1 MHSLYKIETLKY
13 RLYTMKSLDKFK
25 GYHGIFAHHLHKSR
39 HLNLIRLGYLSII
52 GHYIRRPVIEHMLIK
67 ELALLEQLGLMVLL
81 RGDKLLVLGRFLLE
95 LLLRAEV
102 R

>member
-67 ELALLEQLGLMVLL
+67 ELALLEQLGRVLL
-81 RGDKLLVLGRFLLE
+81 RRDELLVLGRFLLE